1 MTKQKNSYILLLIG
15 MAFVVIS
22 YCITSNT
29 LGTQYGTIFQFSK
42 FVTFGLFMGFECID
56 IARNRRHLSI
66 SEIDVILLGMVF
78 WNCLILL
85 INGGFD
91 LVAFVDI
98 ALWPLVFIQSE
109 KWGKNGGHFDLISK
123 PLVFIL
129 FGVIMF
135 SIPNLVTHYMGM
147 DRAGYAVGA
156 TLTTV
161 TLSPIILSLKNDRI
175 KKVLI
180 ISVAVVALVSLKRSA
195 FICTILTFVSYYL
208 SDSYIAQKKDR
219 VNKIIKYT
227 FICIIIGVA
236 MYLIIQKMN
245 TNVFERI
252 MNISEDEGS
261 GRIDIWESVIE
272 GFKESPLLKKLFGH
286 GYHSVAILR
295 GRGQLAH
302 NDFLEILY
310 DYGVIG
316 LSFAVLFVLK
326 LLRRLIWLWKAKSSL
341 FPVYLSAIIVLF
353 VFSMISYLMVQS
365 LRILFLIAFFGV
377 VDYEVKSTVSKSKRK
392 RPVIKIQA

>member
-1 MTKQKNSYILLLIG
+1 
-15 MAFVVIS
+15 
-22 YCITSNT
+22 
-29 LGTQYGTIFQFSK
+29 
-42 FVTFGLFMGFECID
+42 
-56 IARNRRHLSI
+56 
-66 SEIDVILLGMVF
+66 
-78 WNCLILL
+78 
-85 INGGFD
+85 
-91 LVAFVDI
+91 
-98 ALWPLVFIQSE
+98 
-109 KWGKNGGHFDLISK
+109 
-123 PLVFIL
+123 
-129 FGVIMF
+129 MF